1 MELFSALP
9 SALMSKL
16 LASCTVE
23 DFLSLR
29 CASKRC
35 GEAVDAAGVWEH
47 VSFKGCRH
55 AIKFPAVRQL
65 CSRAGTSLL
74 SLDVSSLSGVDWL
87 FPLVP
92 PSPRL
97 PAGPGKQRMQL
108 LDEQLAN
115 LLALQGN
122 NFGDAELPEF
132 TLSDNAKP
140 APWDG
145 ARVRLPFSRD
155 GNPELVEVVF
165 NQADAVVSLRAAVA
179 LRKHAPS
186 AFLRGLTVH
195 ACPWLLERFLYLFSG
210 SIGISSLKITFFAGD
225 YAVVE
230 ELVLVGNHAGRG
242 QALAHF
248 LSQKS
253 SVVRLDASRLLLS
266 NTSVVALLTAL
277 DANPASQVA
286 TLILDGN
293 AVTDNGAETISSFL
307 RNNRCPSLMHLSL
320 RDNVT
325 IRQNGRNALNQAAE
339 LRGGGFQLSL

>member
-1 MELFSALP
+1 
-9 SALMSKL
+9 MSKL

-35 GEAVDAAGVWEH
+35 GEAVDADGVWEH

-132 TLSDNAKP
+132 TLSDDAKP

-210 SIGISSLKITFFAGD
+210 INGITSLKITSFG
-225 YAVVE
+225 
-230 ELVLVGNHAGRG
+230 
-242 QALAHF
+242 
-248 LSQKS
+248 
-253 SVVRLDASRLLLS
+253 
-266 NTSVVALLTAL
+266 
-277 DANPASQVA
+277 
-286 TLILDGN
+286 
-293 AVTDNGAETISSFL
+293 FL
-307 RNNRCPSLMHLSL
+307 RPYIH
-320 RDNVT
+320 
-325 IRQNGRNALNQAAE
+325 G
-339 LRGGGFQLSL
+339 